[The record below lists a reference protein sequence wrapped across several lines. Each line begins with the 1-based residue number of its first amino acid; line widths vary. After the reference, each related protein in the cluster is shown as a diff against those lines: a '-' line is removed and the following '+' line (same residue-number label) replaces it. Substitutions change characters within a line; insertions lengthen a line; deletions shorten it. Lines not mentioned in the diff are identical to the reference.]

1 MIYKG
6 IDAMSKLH
14 VKKGDTVYVN
24 TGEDKGKT
32 GRILEVLVKE
42 NRAVVEGINIC
53 WIQRVESLRVL
64 VVKRWM
70 GN

>member
-24 TGEDKGKT
+24 TGENLMHK
-32 GRILEVLVKE
+32 ILRGAVLRK
-42 NRAVVEGINIC
+42 R
-53 WIQRVESLRVL
+53 LRSIFL
-64 VVKRWM
+64 I
-70 GN
+70 